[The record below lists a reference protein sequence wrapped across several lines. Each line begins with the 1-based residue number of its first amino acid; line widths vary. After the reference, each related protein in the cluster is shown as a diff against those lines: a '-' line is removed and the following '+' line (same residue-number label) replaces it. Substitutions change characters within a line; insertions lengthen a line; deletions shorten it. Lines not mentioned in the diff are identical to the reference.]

1 MLHKTSFV
9 FGKNSNSAVLTSKV
23 YSLLLGFDESC
34 LLHLV
39 SNGGWLR
46 AAASA
51 LQSMSSSKS
60 CLHLLKT
67 LNHRAK
73 QRCTCFPRFLRVSE
87 LSILSALLATEILQ
101 RCGRQTKTHSFNSQ
115 LIFHPLQTTHWNVYS
130 FISPTDLLAHESVED
145 LLPFPTTDP
154 TTTSKINPL
163 SNTYLISKT
172 QFNTHF

>member
-1 MLHKTSFV
+1 LCLHKTSFV
-9 FGKNSNSAVLTSKV
+9 FGKSSNSAVLTSKV

-46 AAASA
+46 AASA

-60 CLHLLKT
+60 CLHLLNT

-87 LSILSALLATEILQ
+87 LSILSALFATSQ
-101 RCGRQTKTHSFNSQ
+101 RCRKDVGDKQKHTLFNSQ
-115 LIFHPLQTTHWNVYS
+115 LISVPCKQHIEMFTLSYLQ
-130 FISPTDLLAHESVED
+130 L
-145 LLPFPTTDP
+145 
-154 TTTSKINPL
+154 
-163 SNTYLISKT
+163 TYLPMKVWKSFAIP
-172 QFNTHF
+172 NY